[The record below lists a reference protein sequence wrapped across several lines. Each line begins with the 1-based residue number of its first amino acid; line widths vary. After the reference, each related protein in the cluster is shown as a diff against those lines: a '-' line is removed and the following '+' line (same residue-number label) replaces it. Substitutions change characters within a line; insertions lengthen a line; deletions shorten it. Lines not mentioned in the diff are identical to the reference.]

1 MLLMKRFFLLLAACL
16 VVSISSAQQRPT
28 FVFVKITES
37 IMPLERGSKY
47 EDPLDEA
54 LKKARVGEVTGGGS
68 SLSKDKKIEW
78 VGLDVELTDVPKGI
92 PLLRKKLIELGA
104 PKGSTMEYELDG
116 AKRSV
121 LVHTGQ

>member
-1 MLLMKRFFLLLAACL
+1 MKRFFILLAACL

-28 FVFVKITES
+28 FVFVKIAEP
-37 IMPLERGSKY
+37 IMPLERESKY

-54 LKKARVGEVTGGGS
+54 LKKARLGEVTGGGS
-68 SLSKDKKIEW
+68 SLSKEKKIEW
-78 VGLDVELTDVPKGI
+78 VGLDVELTDVPRGI

-121 LVHTGQ
+121 LIHTGQ